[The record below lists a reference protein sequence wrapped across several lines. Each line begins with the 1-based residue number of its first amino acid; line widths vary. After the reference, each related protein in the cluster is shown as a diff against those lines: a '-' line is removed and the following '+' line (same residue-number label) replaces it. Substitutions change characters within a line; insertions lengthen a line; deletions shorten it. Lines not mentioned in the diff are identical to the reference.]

1 MRRTVL
7 STLACLV
14 VASLALTACG
24 SAAGGPAGTQGQ
36 SVTDLGGRDLIIA
49 VENAYPPFN
58 SLDEEGN
65 GIGYDYDL
73 FTELCKVA
81 NCKPVFKEFAWEGI
95 FEAAQA
101 GEFDISGD
109 GISMRIDRAKVVDFS
124 DPIMEYHMVL
134 VVRAD
139 ETEIVDVATLKA
151 LTDKIIGVQLDTT
164 NEAAIRKV
172 VSDDRIM
179 SFDDF
184 PTAVTALI
192 AGDVDCVPLDTV
204 AAVGY
209 LNENQGKIK
218 VLDEPLSSG
227 EFIALIMTP
236 GSEIEPAINQA
247 LNKMWADGTMDELY
261 QKWFSLD

>member
-1 MRRTVL
+1 MRRIVL
-7 STLACLV
+7 SAVMCMALASLCLV
-14 VASLALTACG
+14 ACG
-24 SAAGGPAGTQGQ
+24 APAQPPATAPSQRP
-36 SVTDLGGRDLIIA
+36 VTDLGGREIIVA

-58 SLDEEGN
+58 YLDEAGN

-73 FTELCKVA
+73 FTELCKRA

-109 GISMRIDRAKVVDFS
+109 GISVRLDRAKIIDYS
-124 DPIMEYHMVL
+124 DPIMEYYMVL

-139 ETEIVDVATLKA
+139 EQEIVDIETLKA
-151 LTDKIIGVQLDTT
+151 LTDKKVGVQQGTT

-184 PTAVTALI
+184 PTAVSAL
-192 AGDVDCVPLDTV
+192 LDTV

-209 LNENQGKIK
+209 LKENPGKLK
-218 VLDEPLSSG
+218 VLGEPLSAG

-236 GSEIEPAINQA
+236 GSEIQPAVNAA
-247 LNKMWADGTMDELY
+247 LDAMWADGTMDALY
-261 QKWFSLD
+261 QKWFSLE